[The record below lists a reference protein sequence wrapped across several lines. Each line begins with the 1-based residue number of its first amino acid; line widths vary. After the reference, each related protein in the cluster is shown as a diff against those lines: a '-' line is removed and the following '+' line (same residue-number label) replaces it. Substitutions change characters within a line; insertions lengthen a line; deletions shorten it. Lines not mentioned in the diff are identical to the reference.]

1 MQTIEAAVLRLTRN
15 REWTIRWLGVGKRC
29 RNPRIPV
36 RTILA
41 IYLKCGPSREASR
54 PRRLGDPDD
63 TDIIIVDD
71 EYEDVGQRL
80 VESDD
85 LNISGPSRFPHSTR
99 RNSHPIADG
108 PATTLLRRDVRLAPE
123 DDRGQ
128 ESDDPI
134 ESYEPSEI
142 SVNQKPGNV
151 KKKVQKYEKLES
163 ESIPRLDFSTMPD
176 KPNVKRSMKPKVH
189 FLVLRYSILHS

>member
-1 MQTIEAAVLRLTRN
+1 L
-15 REWTIRWLGVGKRC
+15 
-29 RNPRIPV
+29 
-36 RTILA
+36 
-41 IYLKCGPSREASR
+41 R

-99 RNSHPIADG
+99 RNSHLIADG
-108 PATTLLRRDVRLAPE
+108 PATTLLRREVRLAPE

-134 ESYEPSEI
+134 ESFPSEV
-142 SVNQKPGNV
+142 SVNQKPGIV
-151 KKKVQKYEKLES
+151 KKIIQGYEELKPE
-163 ESIPRLDFSTMPD
+163 PVRRVDFSTMSD
-176 KPNVKRSMKPKVH
+176 KPTNVKRSMKPKVL
-189 FLVLRYSILHS
+189 FLLLRYSILHS